1 MTLKTRKFG
10 SVAVFTAVCAA
21 MLVVACGGSGGS
33 DPASSEVAAPAA
45 TEVSVASVV
54 KTNADIAYAVYKD
67 SLDTARALKVAIDAF
82 VASPTPDTFLA
93 AKAAWRAAREPYGQS
108 EVFRFRLGPI
118 DSTDGINEDG
128 PEGRINAW
136 PLGEALIDYVA
147 AQVDGDAG
155 PEATAPSVS
164 PNIIADLAN
173 VPTIDRAALLALN
186 EDGGDERNVATGY
199 HAIEFLLWGQDLNL
213 GTTTWNG
220 SAQRDAT
227 PGQRPLSD
235 FHVGSACTSGA
246 GNVQPQAI
254 CQRRGQYLQAA
265 VNLLIEDLEQVVA
278 AWAPGT
284 AGNHYASF
292 VAGGNASLA
301 RMLEAMGRL
310 GYGELAGERIN
321 IALTQDSQEDE
332 HSCFSDN
339 THRDILLNAQGIQNT
354 YLGSYKRVDGST
366 VSGAGVDAY
375 LRARSQGTLADQLK
389 TSLQTTATATTVI
402 DTRAKAGMPFDQ
414 QIQQDGINSPTIK
427 AAIAALVAQTQRI
440 GEVISALGL
449 STGDLCQ
456 DTTEAIGSCSQ

>member
-1 MTLKTRKFG
+1 MKLNLRKVG
-10 SVAVFTAVCAA
+10 PVAVMTAVCAA
-21 MLVVACGGSGGS
+21 MLVAACGGGGS
-33 DPASSEVAAPAA
+33 DEDSGTAAPAA
-45 TEVSVASVV
+45 AVSTASVV

-67 SLDTARALKVAIDAF
+67 SLDTAKALKVAIDAF
-82 VASPTPDTFLA
+82 VAAPTPDTFLA

-155 PEATAPSVS
+155 PEATPPSVS
-164 PNIIADLAN
+164 SNIISDQAN

-199 HAIEFLLWGQDLNL
+199 HAIEFLLWGQDLNQ

-235 FHVGSACTSGA
+235 FYVSNACTSGV
-246 GNVQPQAI
+246 GNLQQPVI

-278 AWAPGT
+278 AWSPNT
-284 AGNHYASF
+284 AGNHYAAF
-292 VAGGNASLA
+292 VAGGNVSLA
-301 RMLEAMGRL
+301 KMLEAMGRL

-339 THRDILLNAQGIQNT
+339 THRDIVLNAQGIQNT

-366 VSGAGVDAY
+366 VSGVGVDEY
-375 LRARSQGTLADQLK
+375 LRAKGQSALADQLLA
-389 TSLQTTATATTVI
+389 SLQTTASATLVI

-427 AAIAALVAQTQRI
+427 AAIAALVAQTQSI
-440 GEVISALGL
+440 GDVIRALGL
-449 STGDLCQ
+449 SAGDLCQ
-456 DTTEAIGSCSQ
+456 DTAEAIGSCTK